1 MSGSAPADA
10 DGAMH
15 DASKPLLV
23 SDDQVLVDEVLRLAA
38 AAGSA
43 VELVPSP
50 GAARASWRTTPLVV
64 LGEDAVEEAV
74 RLRFPRRP
82 GVVLVGRQ
90 GAADDKAIFERAVQ
104 AGADHV
110 AILPEAEQWLVN
122 EIADATEAPGH
133 DSTTV
138 CVLGGRGGAGAST
151 VAASLAL
158 TGMRMGL
165 HSLLVDGDPLGGG
178 IDLVLGGED
187 TAGLRWPDLANA
199 RGRVSGSALRE
210 ALPRLDELTVLSWDR
225 GDRLELP
232 VEAMRTVLGAA
243 ARGSDLV
250 VVDLPRRI
258 DEAAA
263 EALARC
269 TVGLLVVPA
278 EVRAIASASRV
289 AAAATSHAADLRLLV
304 RGPAPSG
311 LSADVAATSLGLPLA
326 GSIRREPGI
335 AEALDRGEP
344 PTGRGRSPLATFCQ
358 RFLSSLTETR
368 RAA

>member
-1 MSGSAPADA
+1 MSGSAPAAATD
-10 DGAMH
+10 AMH
-15 DASKPLLV
+15 EASKPLLV
-23 SDDQVLVDEVLRLAA
+23 TDDQVLVDEVLRLAA

-50 GAARASWRTTPLVV
+50 GAARASWRATSLVL
-64 LGEDAVEEAV
+64 LGDDAAEEAV
-74 RLRFPRRP
+74 RLRLPPRP
-82 GVVLVGRQ
+82 GIVLVGRQ
-90 GAADDKAIFERAVQ
+90 TAADDKTIFERAVHVG
-104 AGADHV
+104 AGQV

-122 EIADATEAPGH
+122 QIADATEVPGH
-133 DSTTV
+133 ESTTI

-158 TGMRMGL
+158 AGMRMGL

-210 ALPRLDELTVLSWDR
+210 ALPCLEELTVLSWDR
-225 GDRLELP
+225 GDRLDLP
-232 VEAMRTVLGAA
+232 VEAMSAVLGAA

-258 DEAAA
+258 DEATA

-269 TVGLLVVPA
+269 MVALLVVPA

-289 AAAATSHAADLRLLV
+289 AAAAASHAADLRLLV

-311 LSADVAATSLGLPLA
+311 LTADVAATSLGLPLA
-326 GSIRREPGI
+326 GFVRREPGI
-335 AEALDRGEP
+335 EAALDRGEP
-344 PTGRGRSPLATFCQ
+344 PTGRGRSPLASFCQ
-358 RFLSSLTETR
+358 RFLESLTDAR